1 MRTDSLIAMVVIII
15 AAFALLFVGQTLVK
29 KAGKVIV
36 RPC

>member
-1 MRTDSLIAMVVIII
+1 MAVIII

-29 KAGKVIV
+29 KAGKVIA